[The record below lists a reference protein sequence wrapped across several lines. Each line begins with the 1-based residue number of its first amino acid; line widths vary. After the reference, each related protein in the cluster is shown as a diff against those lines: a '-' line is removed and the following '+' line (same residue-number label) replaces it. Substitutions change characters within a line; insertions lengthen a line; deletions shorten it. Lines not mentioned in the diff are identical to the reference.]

1 MFVWMFV
8 VDTLSV
14 LIEDCVEERR
24 IGNGLALPDAGFEQ
38 TQTKQVIAHIKGNG
52 KDPVEHKPVET
63 DRNHHRVTPLQSI
76 LQPDVFLHQYQ
87 VLGLAEANR

>member
-1 MFVWMFV
+1 MLVLMFV
-8 VDTLSV
+8 VDTMSV
-14 LIEDCVEERR
+14 LLEDCVEERR
-24 IGNGLALPDAGFEQ
+24 IGNGLTLPDAGFEQ
-38 TQTKQVIAHIKGNG
+38 TQTKQVLAHIKGNG
-52 KDPVEHKPVET
+52 KDSVEHKPVET